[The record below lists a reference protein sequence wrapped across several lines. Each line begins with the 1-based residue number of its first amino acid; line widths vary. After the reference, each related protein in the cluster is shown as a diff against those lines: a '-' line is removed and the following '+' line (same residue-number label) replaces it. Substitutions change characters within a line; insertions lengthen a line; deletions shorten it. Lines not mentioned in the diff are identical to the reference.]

1 MSRTVT
7 GTVHSAKRIVIDGM
21 QFARWSR
28 KVFEQ
33 MRDGGVCAVHVTVA
47 YHENFRDTVDL
58 LVDWNRRLR
67 LHGDLIGFAGSGEE
81 MDAVIDSGRT
91 AILFGLQNP
100 SSIEAD
106 IGLVEMLHRLGIR
119 FMQLAYNNQSLL
131 CTGWTE
137 RNDSGLTNMGRE
149 VVREMNRLGMIIDM
163 SHAAERSILDAIE
176 YSARP
181 VVVSHANPY
190 AWRNTHRNISDP
202 VLDALAQSGGML
214 GLSLYPGHMIH
225 GSHTTLDDFARM
237 VAGLAE
243 RIGPARIGIGSD
255 LCQEQPPS
263 VLAWMREGRW
273 KHVETDEDVT
283 GGFPPQPDWFR
294 SNLDFGQV
302 RGGLERIGFDAAEI
316 DGILGENWHRF
327 LHDALSGHAPAPGTP
342 AARDERNDGKPLFGG
357 ADGV

>member
-1 MSRTVT
+1 MNRAVT
-7 GTVHSAKRIVIDGM
+7 PSKRIVIDGM

-33 MRDGGVCAVHVTVA
+33 MRDGGVSAVHVTVA

-58 LVDWNRRLR
+58 LVEWNRRFHV
-67 LHGDLIGFAGSGEE
+67 HGDLIGFAGSGTE

-100 SSIEAD
+100 SPIEAN
-106 IGLVEMLHRLGIR
+106 IGLVEVLHRLGIR

-149 VVREMNRLGMIIDM
+149 VVREMNRLGMIVDM
-163 SHAAERSILDAIE
+163 SHAAERSMLDAIE

-181 VVVSHANPY
+181 VVVSHGNPY
-190 AWRNTHRNISDP
+190 TWRNTQRNVSDA
-202 VLDALAQSGGML
+202 VLDALGQSGGLL

-225 GSHTTLDDFARM
+225 GSQTTLDEFARM

-243 RIGPARIGIGSD
+243 RIGVEHIGIGSD
-255 LCQEQPPS
+255 LCQEQPPR
-263 VLAWMREGRW
+263 VLGWMREGRW
-273 KHVETDEDVT
+273 KHPEPDD
-283 GGFPPQPDWFR
+283 GIAAGFPPQPEWFR
-294 SNLDFGQV
+294 SNLDFGLV
-302 RGGLERIGFDAAEI
+302 SGGLERVGFSAAEI
-316 DGILGENWHRF
+316 DGILGLNWHRF
-327 LHDALSGHAPAPGTP
+327 LHQALSEGGPAPSGGD
-342 AARDERNDGKPLFGG
+342 DEVSPFGDANG
-357 ADGV
+357 A